1 MCVMTWKGTDPS
13 LSSIL
18 LNSHMDVVT
27 AMRASWNTDPFV
39 AVEHDGWIQCR
50 GTQGDTHHQCFSL
63 SHTKC

>member
-39 AVEHDGWIQCR
+39 AVERDGWIQCR
-50 GTQGDTHHQCFSL
+50 GTQGNITSQCQL
-63 SHTKC
+63 APHTKC